1 MAGMASGAVTAERLR
16 LYNYATAPEAAS
28 YVAIMR
34 LFAEALLA
42 EWSAHD
48 LAERGI
54 DLPVETIDQRLRF
67 LEQHGNLLASPREVR
82 VTSIAEYQRQP
93 ARYTPTSLGL
103 RVHRQVEE
111 VLAAAGGAREVPRE
125 LLSAVAHRLAALAS
139 LSPAEIAA
147 SDPAA
152 MAETVSTV
160 FLQFEAFA
168 GAVTD
173 FYSYVGSVLARADLD
188 DEEWLGFKHL
198 LLDYLETIVE
208 SVTRHTSA
216 IRLAL
221 DRIEPH
227 LGAVVERAAAA
238 DPALEALRSASPGG
252 EGVERAR
259 GRSLADWAELRAWFG
274 GPGDR
279 SSGSSQLRAA
289 ATRAVGALLANVKR
303 MNSASSRE
311 TSLRRHFLRLAAWF
325 DAATPDDA
333 HVLYTS
339 AYALYGARHL
349 GVALDPDLA
358 EALPA
363 TTSWWRAPGAP
374 VPVSIRERGDRTPR
388 GRVVRVAD
396 HTAQK
401 ERLTAERRL
410 EAGRRQQA
418 VAELLAVGERLD
430 EVRLSAPALEVMM
443 ELLGQATARLGPDL
457 AEASAALIDA
467 GVVLWMQPAEA
478 ATTLRST
485 TGDLTVEG
493 FRLTVTAQGRQP
505 SAPTAGRVEQVAE

>member
-1 MAGMASGAVTAERLR
+1 MCSVIVRTADAERLA
-16 LYNYATAPEAAS
+16 LYAYATAPESSA

-34 LFAEALLA
+34 LFVGALLA

-48 LAERGI
+48 LAERGL
-54 DLPVETIDQRLRF
+54 DLPVDVIDQRLRY

-93 ARYTPTSLGL
+93 ARYAATSLGV

-125 LLSAVAHRLAALAS
+125 LSAAVAHRLTALAQM
-139 LSPAEIAA
+139 SPAELAA
-147 SDPAA
+147 TDPAV

-160 FLQFEAFA
+160 FLQFETFA

-208 SVTRHTSA
+208 SVTRHSAA

-221 DRIEPH
+221 DRLEPNVA
-227 LGAVVERAAAA
+227 LVVDRAAAA
-238 DPALEALRSASPGG
+238 DPALEALRAASPGG

-259 GRSLADWAELRAWFG
+259 GRSVADWAELRSWFG
-274 GPGDR
+274 TPGDR
-279 SSGSSQLRAA
+279 SSGSQQLRTAA
-289 ATRAVGALLANVKR
+289 VRAVGALLANVKR
-303 MNSASSRE
+303 MNAASSRE
-311 TSLRRHFLRLAAWF
+311 TSLRRHFLRLATWF
-325 DAATPDDA
+325 DASTPDEA

-339 AYALYGARHL
+339 AFALYGARHL
-349 GVALDPDLA
+349 GVLLDPEIA

-363 TTSWWRAPGAP
+363 TTTWWRAPGAP

-388 GRVVRVAD
+388 GRLARLAD
-396 HTAQK
+396 HGAQK
-401 ERLTAERRL
+401 ERLVAERRR
-410 EAGRRQQA
+410 EAEQRERA
-418 VAELLAVGERLD
+418 IAELLAVGDRLD
-430 EVRLSAPALEVMM
+430 EVRLSGAAIQVLL
-443 ELLGQATARLGPDL
+443 ELLAQATARFGPDL
-457 AEASAALIDA
+457 AGASAGLVDA
-467 GVVLWMQPAEA
+467 GVVLWVEPSDRT
-478 ATTLRST
+478 TTLRSAL
-485 TGDLTVEG
+485 GDLTVDG
-493 FRLTVTAQGRQP
+493 FRLAVTA
-505 SAPTAGRVEQVAE
+505 AGRRPSPATSERPEEAAE

>member
-1 MAGMASGAVTAERLR
+1 MATERLR
-16 LYNYATAPEAAS
+16 LYSYATAPEAAS

-54 DLPVETIDQRLRF
+54 DLPTEVIDQRLRY
-67 LEQHGNLLASPREVR
+67 LEQNGNLLASPREVR

-93 ARYTPTSLGL
+93 ARYTATSLGL

-125 LLSAVAHRLAALAS
+125 LLAAVAHRLTALAF
-139 LSPAEIAA
+139 LTPEEIAA
-147 SDPAA
+147 SDPAV

-208 SVTRHTSA
+208 SVTRHTAA

-221 DRIEPH
+221 DRLQPR
-227 LGAVVERAAAA
+227 LPTVVERAAAA
-238 DPALEALRSASPGG
+238 APALEALRAASPGG

-259 GRSLADWAELRAWFG
+259 GRSVSDWIELRAWFG
-274 GPGDR
+274 APGDR
-279 SSGSSQLRAA
+279 MSGSAQLRAA

-303 MNSASSRE
+303 MNAASSRE

-325 DAATPDDA
+325 DAAPPDDA

-339 AYALYGARHL
+339 AFALYGARHL
-349 GVALDPDLA
+349 GIALDPDIA

-374 VPVSIRERGDRTPR
+374 VPLSIRERGDRTPR

-396 HTAQK
+396 HGAQK
-401 ERLTAERRL
+401 ERLAAERRR
-410 EAGRRQQA
+410 EAEQREQA
-418 VAELLAVGERLD
+418 VAELLAVGDRLH
-430 EVRLSAPALEVMM
+430 EVRLSSPAFQVLV
-443 ELLGQATARLGPDL
+443 ELLGQATARFGPDL
-457 AEASAALIDA
+457 AGASAALIDA
-467 GVVLWMQPAEA
+467 GVVLWVQPTDAV
-478 ATTLRST
+478 TRVRST
-485 TGDLTVEG
+485 PGDLSVEG
-493 FRLTVTAQGRQP
+493 FRLTIT
-505 SAPTAGRVEQVAE
+505 TAGRRPASPIIGVAEGMAE